1 MSNLS
6 IGTIFGTYSGIITG
20 LGLMLGMYGGDLKKK
35 AYIVGLI
42 SIALSDSFS
51 DAFGM
56 YNATG
61 HSITESFYTFLGKFI
76 YPLLMIIPFLLF
88 TIKNAVM
95 INIIIGSIV
104 IAIISYKL
112 LGDIKEVIRNLVLTW
127 IVISLVYYAGMV
139 IKKINI

>member
-1 MSNLS
+1 MSDLS

-88 TIKNAVM
+88 TIKNAVI

>member
-61 HSITESFYTFLGKFI
+61 HSITESFYTFLNKFI
-76 YPLLMIIPFLLF
+76 YPLLMIIPFFIF

-95 INIIIGSIV
+95 INIIIGSMV

-127 IVISLVYYAGMV
+127 IVITLVYYAGMV
-139 IKKINI
+139 IKKIDL

>member
-20 LGLMLGMYGGDLKKK
+20 LGLILGMYGGDLKKK
-35 AYIVGLI
+35 SYIIGLI

-88 TIKNAVM
+88 TIKQAV
-95 INIIIGSIV
+95 IYNIILGSIV

-112 LGDIKEVIRNLVLTW
+112 LGDMKEVITNLILTW
-127 IVISLVYYAGMV
+127 TVITLVYLAGLN
-139 IKKINI
+139 IKKIEI

>member
-1 MSNLS
+1 M
-6 IGTIFGTYSGIITG
+6 GTIFGTYSGIITD

-35 AYIVGLI
+35 SYIIGLI

-51 DAFGM
+51 DVFGM

-61 HSITESFYTFLGKFI
+61 HSITESLYTFIGKFI

-88 TIKNAVM
+88 SVRKAVM
-95 INIIIGSIV
+95 YNITMGSII
-104 IAIISYKL
+104 IAIISYVL
-112 LGDIKEVIRNLVLTW
+112 LGSMEEVIKNLVLTW
-127 IVISLVYYAGMV
+127 VVITLVYFAGLN